1 MITVLGA
8 MGHSADRQASV
19 AVPDLLSDAQV
30 AGIGASASPPNVP
43 ARSAD
48 RTIADASQP
57 LMGPAAHAP
66 KPTPGRHRDRP
77 SGVESCPSP
86 SYPRWPC

>member
-30 AGIGASASPPNVP
+30 AGIDASASPPRGPGEV
-43 ARSAD
+43 AYY
-48 RTIADASQP
+48 TTADAP
-57 LMGPAAHAP
+57 N
-66 KPTPGRHRDRP
+66 R
-77 SGVESCPSP
+77 
-86 SYPRWPC
+86 

>member
-30 AGIGASASPPNVP
+30 TGNGAIGSATDGP
-43 ARSAD
+43 ARSLY
-48 RTIADASQP
+48 RTTTDA
-57 LMGPAAHAP
+57 
-66 KPTPGRHRDRP
+66 P
-77 SGVESCPSP
+77 S
-86 SYPRWPC
+86 R

>member
-30 AGIGASASPPNVP
+30 AGIGASASPPRGPGEV
-43 ARSAD
+43 AYC
-48 RTIADASQP
+48 TTADA
-57 LMGPAAHAP
+57 
-66 KPTPGRHRDRP
+66 P
-77 SGVESCPSP
+77 SC
-86 SYPRWPC
+86 

>member
-30 AGIGASASPPNVP
+30 AGIGASASPRNVP

-48 RTIADASQP
+48 RTIADPPTGVGGGSACPKADLREPGGSP
-57 LMGPAAHAP
+57 LG
-66 KPTPGRHRDRP
+66 
-77 SGVESCPSP
+77 
-86 SYPRWPC
+86 